1 MVLQITCRLSPVL
14 RPFRYLKR
22 GGWQASRTSP
32 AYCAVHFSKEASMIA
47 TTSACRLTC
56 RAAKTAPNLASSK
69 PVASAAPSDNRVRRG
84 VGGGPLHPD
93 SVDPFKPQPRRRMDL
108 KLGPYA
114 GGRLFVSPREDP
126 KEFILCVIVV
136 TIFLYTLIHIYTQPG
151 GETIN
156 QRRRRIIRERL
167 MKEAGITQA
176 DLDELEADESPLSAQ
191 VESPLS
197 T

>member
-1 MVLQITCRLSPVL
+1 MAQQITCRLSLSL
-14 RPFRYLKR
+14 RPCFYLKR
-22 GGWQASRTSP
+22 RGWQLGKASH
-32 AYCAVHFSKEASMIA
+32 AYPSLYLSTEAAMIPKM
-47 TTSACRLTC
+47 SACQFSS
-56 RAAKTAPNLASSK
+56 RAADTDTNLASSK
-69 PVASAAPSDNRVRRG
+69 SPAAPSDHRRG

-126 KEFILCVIVV
+126 KEFVLCVIVV
-136 TIFLYTLIHIYTQPG
+136 AIFLYTLIHTYTQPG
-151 GETIN
+151 GETVN

-176 DLDELEADESPLSAQ
+176 DLDELEADEAPLSN
-191 VESPLS
+191 
-197 T
+197 